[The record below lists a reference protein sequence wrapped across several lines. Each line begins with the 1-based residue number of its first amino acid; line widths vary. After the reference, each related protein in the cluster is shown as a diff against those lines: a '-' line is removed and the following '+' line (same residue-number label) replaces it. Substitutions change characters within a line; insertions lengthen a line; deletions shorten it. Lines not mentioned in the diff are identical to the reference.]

1 MWRLVVSTSESTLT
15 DEELVRRCRAEVPY
29 GTVAFEIL
37 VRRYEPSVL
46 RTCWHYLRDSAEA
59 QEASQDVFVRVF
71 RGLQRFEGRS
81 SLRTWLFRI
90 VRNVCVTRRMS
101 RNERGT
107 RELVYVQEATR
118 QADVAREEAA
128 RDDPPHRRDGNA
140 LAASPGRA
148 GAAVATLSRLD
159 REILVLRFVSDLQ
172 LEGIAEMLDLS
183 LSAAKMRLYRGL
195 ERFRCAYERSE
206 SDV

>member
-1 MWRLVVSTSESTLT
+1 MWRLVVSTSESILT

-29 GTVAFEIL
+29 GTSAFEIL

-46 RTCWHYLRDSAEA
+46 RTCWHYLRDPAEA
-59 QEASQDVFVRVF
+59 QEASQDVFIRVF

-101 RNERGT
+101 RNERDN
-107 RELVYVQEATR
+107 RELVYVQEVSR
-118 QADVAREEAA
+118 QADVARAEAA
-128 RDDPPHRRDGNA
+128 RADIPHPRDNDD
-140 LAASPGRA
+140 LTASTGRA
-148 GAAVATLSRLD
+148 AAAAATLSRSD

-172 LEGIAEMLDLS
+172 LEEIAEMLDLS

-195 ERFRCAYERSE
+195 ERFRSAYEGSG